1 MATLLK
7 LNDELKDKVQH
18 LAELKNRTAHWI
30 MCEAIR
36 SYIDKEVSK
45 ENFKKEALESWENY
59 QETKLHLTGNEVL
72 DWLNSWGTEN
82 EQKAPKCHE

>member
-1 MATLLK
+1 
-7 LNDELKDKVQH
+7 
-18 LAELKNRTAHWI
+18 

-36 SYIDKEVSK
+36 NYIDREIVK

-59 QETKLHLTGNEVL
+59 QETKLHLTANEVQ
-72 DWLNSWGTEN
+72 DWLDSWGTEK